1 MLQIDYRSGEAL
13 YIQIKSNLKKLILTG
28 VLKEDELLPSVR
40 KLASEFAINVNTVQR
55 AYKELEQEGYIYSI
69 PGKGNFVAKV
79 SNDIFNKNILNIKSE
94 LFNILDHA
102 VTLGMSKKDVNDAVE
117 DFFNTKDIRGEEKRW

>member
-1 MLQIDYRSGEAL
+1 MLQIDYKSGEAL
-13 YIQIKSNLKKLILTG
+13 YIQIKNNLKRFILTG

-40 KLASEFAINVNTVQR
+40 KLSSEFAINVNTVQR

-79 SNDIFNKNILNIKSE
+79 SSDVFDKNILDIKSE
-94 LFNILDHA
+94 LFAILERA
-102 VTLGMSKKDVNDAVE
+102 VTLGMSSEDIKKTIE
-117 DFFNTKDIRGEEKRW
+117 DFFKRCSVGKEENKW

>member
-1 MLQIDYRSGEAL
+1 MLQIDYKSGEAL
-13 YIQIKSNLKKLILTG
+13 YIQIKNNLKRFILTG

-40 KLASEFAINVNTVQR
+40 KLSSEFAINVNTVQR

-79 SNDIFNKNILNIKSE
+79 SSDVFDKNILDIKSE
-94 LFNILDHA
+94 LFAILERA
-102 VTLGMSKKDVNDAVE
+102 VTLGMSSEDIKKTIE
-117 DFFNTKDIRGEEKRW
+117 DFFKKCSVGKEENKW

>member
-13 YIQIKSNLKKLILTG
+13 YIQIKSNFKRLILTKT
-28 VLKEDELLPSVR
+28 LKENDAIPSVR

-55 AYKELEQEGYIYSI
+55 AYRELEQEGYIYSV

-79 SNDIFNKNILNIKSE
+79 DEDIFEKNLLEVKNKLYEVLERAK
-94 LFNILDHA
+94 ILDI
-102 VTLGMSKKDVNDAVE
+102 SKEEISKMIE
-117 DFFNTKDIRGEEKRW
+117 EFFKVG

>member
-1 MLQIDYRSGEAL
+1 M
-13 YIQIKSNLKKLILTG
+13 KKLILTR

-117 DFFNTKDIRGEEKRW
+117 DFFNTKDIRGEEKR